1 MSDID
6 PATSAHHQV
15 DLLRIEHA
23 VREILDAIGEDPS
36 REGLLETPA
45 RAVPRV
51 CGAVLSGYVTI
62 PATIC
67 A

>member
-36 REGLLETPA
+36 REGCSKRRHGGSSRMRKHS
-45 RAVPRV
+45 RA
-51 CGAVLSGYVTI
+51 T
-62 PATIC
+62 
-67 A
+67 